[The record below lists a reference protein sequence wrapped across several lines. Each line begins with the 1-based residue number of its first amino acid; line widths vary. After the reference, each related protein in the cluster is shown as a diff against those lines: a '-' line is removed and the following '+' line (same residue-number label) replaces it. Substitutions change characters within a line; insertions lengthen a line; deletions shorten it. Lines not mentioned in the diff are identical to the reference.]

1 MCLAYF
7 LLTSLCVAIVLVC
20 SGVMY
25 GCPVLLDICM
35 FHALRNV
42 SKVLSAVAVPAALS
56 LYGSREGEIKLYLIL
71 NFLLMLF
78 NNSSY

>member
-1 MCLAYF
+1 
-7 LLTSLCVAIVLVC
+7 
-20 SGVMY
+20 
-25 GCPVLLDICM
+25 M